1 LPFAFAAQSFFR
13 FSSLLLKADFMAKE
27 FSRTQRIG
35 DQMQRELA
43 QLIQREVKDPRLG
56 LITITAVEVSR
67 DLSHA
72 KIFITVMGK
81 DDDEDAVKGNL
92 RILNDASGFLRMQ
105 LGKAMK
111 LRTVPQLHF
120 NYDASVRRGVELTSL
135 IERAVAEDR
144 KHSDDLGE

>member
-1 LPFAFAAQSFFR
+1 
-13 FSSLLLKADFMAKE
+13 MAKE

-56 LITITAVEVSR
+56 LITITAVDVSR

-72 KIFITVMGK
+72 KVFITVMGK
-81 DDDEDAVKGNL
+81 DDDEDAVKSSL

-144 KHSDDLGE
+144 KHSDELGD

>member
-1 LPFAFAAQSFFR
+1 
-13 FSSLLLKADFMAKE
+13 MAKE

-43 QLIQREVKDPRLG
+43 LLIQREIKDPRLG
-56 LITITAVEVSR
+56 LVTITAVDVSR

-72 KIFITVMGK
+72 KIFITIMGQ
-81 DDDEDAVKGNL
+81 DDDEEAVKGNL
-92 RILNDASGFLRMQ
+92 RILNEAAGFLRMQ
-105 LGKAMK
+105 LGKSMK

-120 NYDASVRRGVELTSL
+120 NYDASIRRGVELSSL

-144 KHSDDLGE
+144 KHSDERGE

>member
-1 LPFAFAAQSFFR
+1 
-13 FSSLLLKADFMAKE
+13 MAKE

-43 QLIQREVKDPRLG
+43 LLIQREIKDPRLG
-56 LITITAVEVSR
+56 LVTITAVDVSR

-72 KIFITVMGK
+72 KIFITMMGQ
-81 DDDEDAVKGNL
+81 DDDQEAVKGNL
-92 RILNDASGFLRMQ
+92 RILNDAAGFLRMQ
-105 LGKAMK
+105 LGKSMK

-120 NYDASVRRGVELTSL
+120 NYDASIRRGVELSSL

-144 KHSDDLGE
+144 KHSDERGE